1 MAEEVVKELDV
12 LDVRRPKKLKIKAKS
27 KPKKRITYEN
37 TTVVLAMICSF
48 MAIWIG
54 YTDGFFVAN
63 TLGQKFALFIVLP
76 FFVLLG
82 ICYLCDKLVQEKTP
96 ADDGQSQSRGE

>member
-1 MAEEVVKELDV
+1 MAEGVVKELDV

-37 TTVVLAMICSF
+37 TTVVLAIICSF
-48 MAIWIG
+48 MAIWIIHTVG
-54 YTDGFFVAN
+54 LISWFN
-63 TLGQKFALFIVLP
+63 TAQMIIVLVVIP
-76 FFVLLG
+76 FFMTCG